1 MPTTYLDLTNKLLR
15 RLNEVPIEQS
25 DFTSV
30 RGVQALAKD
39 AITASIERINQA
51 EREWPFN
58 ATTGTQVL
66 TAGTTGYTFPADL
79 RSVKWDS
86 FHIQK
91 DVALGNNY
99 SRLQF
104 VSRDYWDMYFKDKDY
119 DAVPDGLNVPNMVF
133 ENHGYGFG
141 VSPNPDEEYTVE
153 FEYFQLNT
161 TLTAYSDTS
170 TIPSVFDEV
179 IIQGGLYHFYMFRSN
194 ADQASMSEDRFKR
207 ELEEMRISL
216 IDKEDK
222 VWSGMIT
229 RPRSYGSPSVLLGV

>member
-1 MPTTYLDLTNKLLR
+1 MPTSFLDLTNKLLR
-15 RLNEVPIEQS
+15 RLNEVPIQEA
-25 DFTSV
+25 DFQSV
-30 RGVQALAKD
+30 RGVQAMAKD
-39 AITASIERINQA
+39 AIAASIDRINQA

-58 ATTGTQVL
+58 AAIYEQLL
-66 TAGTTGYTFPADL
+66 TAGTTGYAFPSTL

-86 FHIQK
+86 FHVKK
-91 DVALGNNY
+91 DETIGNNY

-119 DAVPDGLNVPNMVF
+119 DALSDGLDVPNMVF

-141 VSPNPDEEYTVE
+141 VSPNPNEAYTVQY
-153 FEYFQLNT
+153 EYFQLNA
-161 TLTAYSDTS
+161 TLTAYSDAS

-216 IDKEDK
+216 IDKENK
-222 VWSGMIT
+222 VWSGLIT
-229 RPRSYGSPSVLLGV
+229 RPRSYGVPTTILGV